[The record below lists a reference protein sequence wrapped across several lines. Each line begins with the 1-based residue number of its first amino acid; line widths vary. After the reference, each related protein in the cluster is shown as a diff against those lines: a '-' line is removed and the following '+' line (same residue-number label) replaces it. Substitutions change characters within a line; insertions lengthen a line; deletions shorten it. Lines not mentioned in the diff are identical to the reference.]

1 MEMIYSRELGMSVVP
16 DEVSNANQTKL
27 SFSDALALYQ
37 RLKGMGKSNLFF
49 KVSTRSI
56 RYLQECLGHN
66 KIVNLKPADA
76 GLFRD
81 FLFNRGMSSSSVKR
95 VFSSVRAIMNLAIK
109 EDGLAMT
116 NVFNGTFIP

>member
-1 MEMIYSRELGMSVVP
+1 MEMIYPRELGMSVVP

-27 SFSDALALYQ
+27 SFSDALTLYQ
-37 RLKGMGKSNLFF
+37 WLKGTGKSNLFF

-76 GLFRD
+76 GLFTD
-81 FLFNRGMSSSSVKR
+81 FLFNRGMAPSFLRMTRGRSDYLFLVMSSNRHKR
-95 VFSSVRAIMNLAIK
+95 NAETLMMNQ
-109 EDGLAMT
+109 DG
-116 NVFNGTFIP
+116 

>member
-37 RLKGMGKSNLFF
+37 RLRGAGKSNLFF
-49 KVSTRSI
+49 KVPTRSI

-66 KIVNLKPADA
+66 KI
-76 GLFRD
+76 
-81 FLFNRGMSSSSVKR
+81 
-95 VFSSVRAIMNLAIK
+95 
-109 EDGLAMT
+109 
-116 NVFNGTFIP
+116 FI